1 MIKKYN
7 QYISENKMSALIQP
21 SDADIE
27 EAEKILS
34 EGKDT
39 SMDMKTDSLF
49 FIDVSGKYSVYY
61 TFWRWNPRTATCHY
75 ICNLSTDFMTAVK
88 KAAKASGRIPV
99 IIDRFGTYAGLFK
112 AAKAEIITF
121 GKYRGKT
128 IGDIFVEDPK
138 YIIWLATKY
147 EGSSN
152 LDYEKLNYYKQLYFE
167 TLTKKNQEESKSQ
180 YVGNIGEKISI
191 QAEVYDFQVENN
203 EWGVQ
208 YSCKLVDDDGNK
220 YRTYNIG
227 RVVKKGDTVKMTA
240 KVKDHKEFLGVK
252 FTIIYFCKITDV
264 FNIYDDVEK
273 YNL

>member
-1 MIKKYN
+1 
-7 QYISENKMSALIQP
+7 MSALIQP

-34 EGKDT
+34 EGKDP
-39 SMDMKTDSLF
+39 SIDMKTEGCF
-49 FIDVSGKYSVYY
+49 YVDVSGRYSVYY
-61 TFWRWNPRTATCHY
+61 TFWRWNPRTATSHY
-75 ICNLSTDFMTAVK
+75 ISNLSTDFMTAIK

-112 AAKAEIITF
+112 ASKAEIITF
-121 GKYRGKT
+121 GKYRGMT
-128 IGDIFVEDPK
+128 YGDIFVEDPQ
-138 YIIWLATKY
+138 YLMWLATKY
-147 EGSSN
+147 EGNAN

-180 YVGNIGEKISI
+180 YVGKIGEKISI
-191 QAEVYDFQVENN
+191 QADVYDFKVESN
-203 EWGVQ
+203 EWGLQ
-208 YSCKLVDDDGNK
+208 YSCKLIDKDGNK
-220 YRTYNIG
+220 YRAFNIG
-227 RVVKKGDTVKMTA
+227 KVVKKGDTVKMTA

-264 FNIYDDVEK
+264 YNVYDDAEK